1 MKRADKSIST
11 WKLNTLFSRFLIL
24 FIIFVFLMIFLS
36 ILNFIY
42 AKKNKELQDLKELS
56 LNVQTDIYN
65 INNQL
70 NRFYMYS
77 LVDSGFYKNKEDIFI
92 NNIDSLLA
100 VVEYK
105 ADKIFSNKYFS
116 YENTDTLKYS
126 LKKNLSAYRT
136 LLDSIILISKVRGYK
151 DFGLVGKMRFYAH
164 KLERYSEFPKW
175 QTLMLRRHEKDY
187 IIRHENKYIKLFE
200 LKNRR
205 FKKELL
211 TSNLQVSQK
220 DSISRVLDKYL
231 EFFKQLVYNDKILGI
246 KSNTG
251 LKKHLENVENQ
262 IQKNVSYIHQQSNLL
277 IYKYSTELKLVFTFI
292 VLLTIVGGFI
302 IGLYF
307 IRYLTRPISKL
318 SENIKN
324 FVDFDFQLYEN
335 FEYKTNISEIVV
347 LIESYFSMKGE
358 IVDLLN
364 DFQQKV
370 EEKTE
375 KVQKQK
381 RLIEEQKIKVEKI
394 NKEIVASINYAK
406 TIQEAMLPNSDKLKD
421 YFSNFFLIYKPRDI
435 VSGDFIW
442 FKRIKN
448 ELNNLTVVAIAD
460 CTGHGVPGAMMSM
473 LSIAYLNEIVP
484 SKEIFTA
491 NEILNKLREK
501 ISKNFYFDGL
511 DIAFIII
518 NEDEKLIEFSGAN
531 RHLFFRH
538 NDIMYKIKGDRMP
551 IGRYPILKEFTQ
563 QIVAYESGDQ
573 IFAFSDGIHD
583 QLSPKGKK
591 YGIKA
596 FFASLDTT
604 KEMQLLEKELIHN
617 YENWKKDTSQ
627 TDDIIVFAAEL

>member
-1 MKRADKSIST
+1 
-11 WKLNTLFSRFLIL
+11 
-24 FIIFVFLMIFLS
+24 MIFLS
-36 ILNFIY
+36 TLNFVY
-42 AKKNKELQDLKELS
+42 EQKNKELQDLKELS
-56 LNVQTDIYN
+56 LSVQADIYN

-70 NRFYMYS
+70 NKFYMYS
-77 LVDSGFYKNKEDIFI
+77 LVDSGFYKENKSIFI
-92 NNIDSLLA
+92 DNIDSLLG
-100 VVEYK
+100 VVEHK
-105 ADKIFSNKYFS
+105 ADKIFLNKYFN
-116 YENTDTLKYS
+116 YKNTDTLKNT
-126 LKKNLSAYRT
+126 LKTNLSTYRI
-136 LLDSIILISKVRGYK
+136 LLDSIIIISKIRGYK

-164 KLERYSEFPKW
+164 KLEKYSEFPKW

-211 TSNLQVSQK
+211 RSNLSK
-220 DSISRVLDKYL
+220 ELKESISQVLDKYL
-231 EFFKQLVYNDKILGI
+231 DFFKKLVYYDKISGI

-251 LKKHLENVENQ
+251 LKNHLENVEDK
-262 IQKNVSYIHQQSNLL
+262 IQKNVSYIHQQSDLL
-277 IYKYSTELKLVFTFI
+277 INKYSIELKLVFTFI
-292 VLLTIVGGFI
+292 MLLTIVGGFI

-347 LIESYFSMKGE
+347 LIESYFSMKKE

-364 DFQQKV
+364 DFQLKV

-381 RLIEEQKIKVEKI
+381 RLIEEQKTKVEKI

-406 TIQEAMLPNSDKLKD
+406 TIQEAMLPNADKFKN
-421 YFSNFFLIYKPRDI
+421 YFNNFFLIYKPRDI

-484 SKEIFTA
+484 NKEIFSA
-491 NEILNKLREK
+491 NDVLNKLREK

-538 NDIMYKIKGDRMP
+538 NNVMYKIKGDRMP
-551 IGRYPILKEFTQ
+551 VGRYPVIKEFTQ

-583 QLSPKGKK
+583 QLSPRGKK

-596 FFASLDTT
+596 FFASLDANN
-604 KEMQLLEKELIHN
+604 ELPELEKELIDN
-617 YENWKKDTSQ
+617 YKNWKKDTAQ

>member
-1 MKRADKSIST
+1 
-11 WKLNTLFSRFLIL
+11 
-24 FIIFVFLMIFLS
+24 MIFLS
-36 ILNFIY
+36 TLNFVY
-42 AKKNKELQDLKELS
+42 EQKNKELQDLKELS
-56 LNVQTDIYN
+56 LSVQADIYN

-70 NRFYMYS
+70 NKFYMYS
-77 LVDSGFYKNKEDIFI
+77 LVDSGFYKENKSIFI
-92 NNIDSLLA
+92 DNIDSLLG
-100 VVEYK
+100 VVEHK
-105 ADKIFSNKYFS
+105 ADKIFLNKYFN
-116 YENTDTLKYS
+116 YKNTDTLKNT
-126 LKKNLSAYRT
+126 LKTNLSTYRI
-136 LLDSIILISKVRGYK
+136 LLDSIIIISKIRGYK

-164 KLERYSEFPKW
+164 KLEKYSEFPKW

-211 TSNLQVSQK
+211 RSNLSKEQK
-220 DSISRVLDKYL
+220 ESISQVLDKYL
-231 EFFKQLVYNDKILGI
+231 DFFKKLVYYDKISGI
-246 KSNTG
+246 KSSTG
-251 LKKHLENVENQ
+251 LKSHLENVEDK
-262 IQKNVSYIHQQSNLL
+262 IQKNVSYIHQQSDLL
-277 IYKYSTELKLVFTFI
+277 INKYSIELKLVFTFI
-292 VLLTIVGGFI
+292 MLLTIVGGVI

-347 LIESYFSMKGE
+347 LIESYFSMKKE

-364 DFQQKV
+364 DFQLKV

-381 RLIEEQKIKVEKI
+381 RLIEEQKTKVEKI

-406 TIQEAMLPNSDKLKD
+406 TIQEAMLPNADKFKN
-421 YFSNFFLIYKPRDI
+421 YFNNFFLIYKPRDI

-484 SKEIFTA
+484 NKEIFSA

-538 NDIMYKIKGDRMP
+538 NNVMYKIKGDRMP
-551 IGRYPILKEFTQ
+551 VGRYPVIKEFTQ

-596 FFASLDTT
+596 FFASLDANN
-604 KEMQLLEKELIHN
+604 ELQELEKELIDN
-617 YENWKKDTSQ
+617 YKNWKKDTAQ